1 MSTVRYLAQG
11 DGSADGVDSVSR
23 KLVQMLTARGETF
36 AAAESLT
43 AGLLCAT
50 AASVPG
56 ASAVLRGGVVTY
68 ATDTKALLAD
78 VPKDVLA
85 TYGPVS
91 ELTARY
97 MAFGVANKTMADWGI
112 SLTGVAGPTMQD
124 GHPVGEVWCG
134 LKPPGASY
142 LDRVTAVRLPVNK
155 DGSRAEIRRQA
166 VALALELLMK
176 NLGAE

>member
-1 MSTVRYLAQG
+1 MNTVGHLAQS
-11 DGSADGVDSVSR
+11 DRNDDAVDGVSFQ
-23 KLVQMLTARGETF
+23 LVQALASRGETF

-50 AASVPG
+50 VASVPG

-85 TYGPVS
+85 AYGPVS

-97 MAFGVANKTMADWGI
+97 MALGVANKTVADWGI
-112 SLTGVAGPTMQD
+112 SLTGVAGPAMQD

-134 LKPPGASY
+134 LKPPGVSD
-142 LDRVTAVRLPVNK
+142 LDGVTAVRLPVNK
-155 DGSRAEIRRQA
+155 EGSRAEIRRQA
-166 VALALELLMK
+166 VVLALELLLQ
-176 NLGAE
+176 NLDGE

>member
-1 MSTVRYLAQG
+1 MSATNHLAEGEGSAEDG
-11 DGSADGVDSVSR
+11 DGVSR
-23 KLVQMLTARGETF
+23 TLIHTLTARGETL

-43 AGLLCAT
+43 AGLFCAT
-50 AASVPG
+50 VGSVPG

-85 TYGPVS
+85 THGPVS

-97 MAFGVANKTMADWGI
+97 MALGVANKAVSDWGI

-134 LKPPGASY
+134 LKRPGAPY
-142 LDRVTAVRLPVNK
+142 LDGVTAVKLPVNK
-155 DGSRAEIRRQA
+155 DGSRSEIRRQA
-166 VALALELLMK
+166 VALSLELLME
-176 NLGAE
+176 NLDTE

>member
-1 MSTVRYLAQG
+1 VSTASNVE
-11 DGSADGVDSVSR
+11 DHEGVDR
-23 KLVQMLTARGETF
+23 AAHRLVTLLTARGETL

-50 AASVPG
+50 VATVPG

-68 ATDTKALLAD
+68 ATDVKALLAD
-78 VPKDVLA
+78 VPENVLD
-85 TYGPVS
+85 TYGPVA

-97 MAFGVANKTMADWGI
+97 MALGAANRVVADWGV

-134 LKPPGASY
+134 VRPPGAQSIE
-142 LDRVTAVRLPVNK
+142 DVTAVKLPV
-155 DGSRAEIRRQA
+155 DPTGSRSQIRRQA
-166 VALALELLMK
+166 VELALELLIR
-176 NLGAE
+176 NVNVD

>member
-1 MSTVRYLAQG
+1 MNTVDHLAQS
-11 DGSADGVDSVSR
+11 DENADSVDGVSL
-23 KLVQMLTARGETF
+23 KLVQALTSRGETF

-50 AASVPG
+50 VASVPG

-85 TYGPVS
+85 AYGPVS

-97 MAFGVANKTMADWGI
+97 MALGVANKTVADWGI
-112 SLTGVAGPTMQD
+112 SLTGVAGPAVQD

-134 LKPPGASY
+134 LKPPGVSY
-142 LDRVTAVRLPVNK
+142 LDGVTAVRLPVNK
-155 DGSRAEIRRQA
+155 EGSRAEIRRQA
-166 VALALELLMK
+166 VVLALELLLQ
-176 NLGAE
+176 NLEGE